1 MLRFPLPGQCVCLV
15 AEGEVGE
22 VAKLLRA
29 ICMVLVDSDL
39 SLNDHISSIVR
50 ACFYDARG
58 RLLSPVRPG
67 LTRKAA
73 SVLTVTLVLLKWD
86 Y

>member
-1 MLRFPLPGQCVCLV
+1 MCLV

-50 ACFYDARG
+50 DCFYDARG

-73 SVLTVTLVLLKWD
+73 SVLTVTLILLKWD